1 MGLVKVED
9 FGSRIDRLS
18 VSARNFIHLVS
29 NSVYGSQLFLVFV
42 TFFLLSTS
50 TFVMAEENKHLTA
63 VLQGNGLFTRNA
75 YQILA
80 QEKGKNIFFSPISIH
95 AILSLAS
102 QGSGGKTQ
110 KALTSALQ
118 VADIAT
124 LAEGYKAA
132 MLKLNSVEDVTL
144 LMANKVYV
152 KNEYALKD
160 EFKDKVVNHF
170 FSEVQNV
177 DFSQSAAAAKTINTW
192 VEEKTKDKI
201 KDLIQPD
208 DLNDDTRL
216 VLVNAIYFKGKW
228 AAPFKPEDTK
238 TEKFYLNDND
248 SIDVQMMHTK
258 KKFFFKNDEALD
270 AKVLELPYTNKDL
283 SMIVILPNK
292 RNGINELELKLAN
305 TDLTKITEN
314 MFRPDVIVA
323 LPKFKIETTINL
335 EEPLTKL
342 GLGVIFSDHADFT
355 GMLKSPEP
363 LKVSKVIHKA
373 FIEVNEEGA
382 EAAAATAMFMAR
394 ITSIGIPDPIEEF
407 IADHPFII
415 MLNNRHDYYNS
426 NILFVGKIEIP
437 SFS

>member
-1 MGLVKVED
+1 
-9 FGSRIDRLS
+9 
-18 VSARNFIHLVS
+18 
-29 NSVYGSQLFLVFV
+29 
-42 TFFLLSTS
+42 
-50 TFVMAEENKHLTA
+50 MAEENKHLTA

-110 KALTSALQ
+110 KAFTSALQ

-152 KNEYALKD
+152 KNEYELKD
-160 EFKDKVVNHF
+160 EFKDKVVNNF
-170 FSEVQNV
+170 FSEVQNI

-201 KDLIQPD
+201 KDLIQPA
-208 DLNDDTRL
+208 DLDALTRL

-292 RNGINELELKLAN
+292 RDGINELELKLAN

-323 LPKFKIETTINL
+323 LPKFKIETTIDL
-335 EEPLTKL
+335 EAPLTKL
-342 GLGVIFSDHADFT
+342 GLGVIFSDNADFS
-355 GMLKSPEP
+355 GMLKSPEE

-382 EAAAATAMFMAR
+382 EAAAATGHIIRRKYAAWKAQ
-394 ITSIGIPDPIEEF
+394 DDEF
-407 IADHPFII
+407 VADHPFIVMFKLKAEDQFI
-415 MLNNRHDYYNS
+415 IVFFIRVFNPLLPP
-426 NILFVGKIEIP
+426 I
-437 SFS
+437 

>member
-382 EAAAATAMFMAR
+382 EAAAATAMIMVTECAM
-394 ITSIGIPDPIEEF
+394 ISMEPPKQL

-415 MLNNRHDYYNS
+415 LLQYRGYS
-426 NILFVGKIEIP
+426 FQETITIFGGKIVDP
-437 SFS
+437 AY

>member
-382 EAAAATAMFMAR
+382 EAAAATD
-394 ITSIGIPDPIEEF
+394 ITMRYQSLLINPPIKFEV

-415 MLNNRHDYYNS
+415 
-426 NILFVGKIEIP
+426 ILQGQIEYKKLVFFRGRIQEP
-437 SFS
+437 LHS